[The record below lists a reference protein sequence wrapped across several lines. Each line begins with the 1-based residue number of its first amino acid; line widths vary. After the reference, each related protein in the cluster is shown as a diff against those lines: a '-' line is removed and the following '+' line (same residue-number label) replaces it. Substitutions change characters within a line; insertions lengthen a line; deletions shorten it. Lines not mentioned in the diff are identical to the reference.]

1 VKILALF
8 VDRNRVQAELHLP
21 AQFRVGKLE
30 GIDPPGFHREL
41 GYAKRANRVPHGHR
55 LHRDLDQPVGRRRC
69 EQEMRQIQQ
78 RRSSLVSR
86 LESFRSAALR

>member
-1 VKILALF
+1 VKSSRCSSTAIA
-8 VDRNRVQAELHLP
+8 VQAELHLP

-78 RRSSLVSR
+78 RRFEPGKQARVV
-86 LESFRSAALR
+86 RSAALR